1 MPKQLLAAFIS
12 LLITSIVSAQKTIA
26 IKCGNLFD
34 AKAGVMLANQ
44 VILVKGNIIQ
54 SVTPAASFKDKADST
69 IDLSGYTILP
79 GLIDAHTHV
88 LLQQDITT
96 KEYADQLLQESM
108 PYRTLRAARAA
119 RISLKNGFTTIRD
132 LETEGAMYAD
142 VDVKKAINRHIIDGP
157 RMFVSTR
164 AINTV
169 GHYALSPEEFNWEL
183 DLPQGI
189 QIVNGADEARRA
201 VREQIGHGAD
211 WIKIYT
217 DRGYYKAADGSYHG
231 LKNFTK
237 DELDAIGS
245 ETIGSRKKLVAHAVT
260 HEGIQD
266 AVYAGVISIE
276 HGFGIDD
283 DCITL
288 LAQKHVYWCPTIY
301 ICDYMSEPRA
311 KEGSMMDKYFMQ
323 TFGTAFK
330 KALDAGVKIVYRTD
344 IGGYSWDEPQAKD
357 FEYMVKWGMTP
368 VQAIQSATI
377 TGAQMLDMEGK
388 IGVIQPNAFADII
401 AVKGDPLKDITI
413 LQHVQWV
420 MKDGQVFTR

>member
-1 MPKQLLAAFIS
+1 MPNKLTATVICCFIALS
-12 LLITSIVSAQKTIA
+12 LFSQKTIA

-34 AKAGVMLANQ
+34 AKAGVILKDQ
-44 VILVKGNIIQ
+44 VVLVKGNIIQ
-54 SVTPAASFKDKADST
+54 SVSPASSFKEKADST
-69 IDLSGYTILP
+69 IDLSGYTVLP

-96 KEYADQLLQESM
+96 KEYADQLLQEST
-108 PYRTLRAARAA
+108 PYRTLRAARSAL
-119 RISLKNGFTTIRD
+119 ISLKNGFTTIRD

-142 VDVKKAINRHIIDGP
+142 VDVKKAINRNIIPGP

-201 VREQIGHGAD
+201 VREQIAHGAD

-217 DRGYYKAADGSYHG
+217 DRGYYKAPDGSYHG

-237 DELDAIGS
+237 DELAAIS
-245 ETIGSRKKLVAHAVT
+245 DETYGSRKKLVAHAVT

-266 AVYAGVISIE
+266 AVSAGVISIE
-276 HGFGIDD
+276 HGFGMDD
-283 DCITL
+283 DCIAL

-311 KEGSMMDKYFMQ
+311 KEGGMMDKYFMQ
-323 TFGTAFK
+323 TFGATFK
-330 KALDAGVKIVYRTD
+330 KALDAGVKIVYGTD

-357 FEYMVKWGMTP
+357 FEYMVKWGMTTA
-368 VQAIQSATI
+368 QAIQSATI
-377 TGAQMLDMEGK
+377 TGAQLLDMEGK
-388 IGVIQPNAFADII
+388 IGVVQPNAFADII
-401 AVKGDPLKDITI
+401 AVKGDPLQDIKI

-420 MKDGQVFTR
+420 MKDGKVY